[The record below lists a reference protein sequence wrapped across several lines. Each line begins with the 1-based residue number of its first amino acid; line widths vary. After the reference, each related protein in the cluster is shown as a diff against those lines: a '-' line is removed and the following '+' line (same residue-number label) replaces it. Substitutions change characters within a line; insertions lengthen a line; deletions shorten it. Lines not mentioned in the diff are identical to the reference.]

1 MTHPLRLNLVRVQK
15 VAMKFTP
22 IPTSTPKKRF
32 NEVSFEIISV
42 PIKCV
47 KTIRI
52 WTTLKS
58 SRTCPSKGDIIKKK
72 IENTWRETLA
82 YLLNEK

>member
-22 IPTSTPKKRF
+22 TPTSTPKKRF